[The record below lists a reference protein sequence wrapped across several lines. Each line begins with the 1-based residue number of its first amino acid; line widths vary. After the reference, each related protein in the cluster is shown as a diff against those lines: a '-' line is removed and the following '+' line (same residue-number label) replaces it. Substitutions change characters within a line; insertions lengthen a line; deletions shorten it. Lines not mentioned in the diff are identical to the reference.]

1 MSGKGIK
8 NMISI
13 LKLILC
19 IPIITL
25 AQQGL
30 FFSLQAS
37 EDTKGRISTT
47 TDSEAFVSSLFTNTS
62 TNPPIPPFTKGGIRS
77 GEPGGISKEGRGE
90 IRKKMP
96 GSVGGESN
104 GGTEK
109 GKVFSDKR
117 VYAMQYAEMGL
128 VDLAIPELKKMKELY
143 PDDIKVHAYLGWAYS
158 QKCQILEAVEE
169 FQKALEINPDLQRV
183 PFDYPM
189 AKDIPAIIK
198 EFTTTFEGLID
209 QIDSFSGA
217 HEVLGLCYVL
227 QGRLGDAFRQYR
239 KVLQQKPAYEKRD
252 LIVYGK
258 TLVPAIDQA
267 ITEYEEIVKSQPDCV
282 EALIPL
288 ACAYAEK
295 GMLDKA
301 MVTMK
306 KAISAAPDRTDTHM
320 YLGCFYAKRWMMDK
334 ALEELYKA
342 KNIRTHILER
352 LLIDGEHF
360 IRNGLFDKAIGTARD
375 AVQVNH
381 NDKRAYE
388 LLALAYSKSGMID
401 KAIETCKE
409 TIRLYPDN
417 LPAYLLLGWIYLQ
430 GNLPEEA
437 KDLIKQATLVE
448 PENTE
453 LKALM
458 AFMYAAQNQ
467 IHQAI
472 EMCAMIMNKLRS
484 HDGALKDY
492 SWIKGNVPSIEQKL
506 REVMDVLELKPDYQE
521 AYICL
526 GWLYA
531 KNGEAEKAI
540 ASYRKALELISASY
554 RREPSSNAPN
564 DNPSASSA
572 PNHLN
577 PSSPN
582 PPIPPF
588 TKGGLGEIRRGEKG
602 LGRTPREEQMASL
615 GERASG
621 IGSHTGKIDFYD
633 LLYTTHVHLGNIYVQ
648 KGDIQAAL
656 NEYNK
661 AQEILSGKAQDDIVQ
676 GLACLDEGDAEQAI
690 QYFNAALKI
699 NPQYKEVYFFLA
711 DAYEKKGL
719 YSVGMI
725 LRLQGEKVK

>member
-1 MSGKGIK
+1 M
-8 NMISI
+8 
-13 LKLILC
+13 
-19 IPIITL
+19 
-25 AQQGL
+25 
-30 FFSLQAS
+30 
-37 EDTKGRISTT
+37 
-47 TDSEAFVSSLFTNTS
+47 
-62 TNPPIPPFTKGGIRS
+62 
-77 GEPGGISKEGRGE
+77 GEIGEVSKEGREEIGKEMPRAVGE
-90 IRKKMP
+90 
-96 GSVGGESN
+96 ESN
-104 GGTEK
+104 GRTEK
-109 GKVFSDKR
+109 EGVFLDKK

-128 VDLAIPELKKMKELY
+128 VDLAISELKKMKELY

-158 QKCQILEAVEE
+158 QKGRISDAVEE
-169 FQKALEINPDLQRV
+169 FQKALEVNPDLQRV

-198 EFTTTFEGLID
+198 EFTTIFEDLID

-227 QGRLGDAFRQYR
+227 QGRLGDAFREYR
-239 KVLQQKPAYEKRD
+239 KVLQRKPAYEKRD

-282 EALIPL
+282 EAYITL

-295 GMLDKA
+295 GMLDEA
-301 MVTMK
+301 MATMK
-306 KAISAAPDRTDTHM
+306 KAISAGPDRMDTHM

-342 KNIRTHILER
+342 KNIRTYILER
-352 LLIDGEHF
+352 LLIEGERF
-360 IRNGLFDKAIGTARD
+360 IQNDLFEKTIDAAKD
-375 AVQVNH
+375 AVQVSH

-417 LPAYLLLGWIYLQ
+417 LPAYLFLGWIYLQ
-430 GNLPEEA
+430 SDLPEEA

-448 PENTE
+448 PENAD
-453 LKALM
+453 LKAIM
-458 AFMYAAQNQ
+458 AFMYATQNQ

-472 EMCAMIMNKLRS
+472 EICAMIMNKPRS

-492 SWIKGNVPSIEQKL
+492 SWVKGGVPSIEQKL

-540 ASYRKALELISASY
+540 ASYRKALELISASC
-554 RREPSSNAPN
+554 RRESSSNAPN
-564 DNPSASSA
+564 DNPSASFF
-572 PNHLN
+572 PNHF
-577 PSSPN
+577 N
-582 PPIPPF
+582 PPYPNLLCPPAPIPSF
-588 TKGGLGEIRRGEKG
+588 SKGGNGSGGKG
-602 LGRTPREEQMASL
+602 LGRISREEQQMVGL
-615 GERASG
+615 EERTGG
-621 IGSHTGKIDFYD
+621 IGGHTGKTDFYD

-648 KGDIQAAL
+648 KGEIQAAL

-661 AQEILSGKAQDDIVQ
+661 AQEVLSGKAQDDIVQ

-690 QYFNAALKI
+690 QHFNAVLKI
-699 NPQYKEVYFFLA
+699 NPQCKEVYFFLA

-719 YSVGMI
+719 YSAGMV

>member
-1 MSGKGIK
+1 
-8 NMISI
+8 MISI

-30 FFSLQAS
+30 FFSLQTS

-62 TNPPIPPFTKGGIRS
+62 TNPTIPPFTKGGL
-77 GEPGGISKEGRGE
+77 GDISKEGREE
-90 IRKKMP
+90 IRKEMP
-96 GSVGGESN
+96 RWVGGESN

-109 GKVFSDKR
+109 EKVFLDER

-128 VDLAIPELKKMKELY
+128 IDLAIPELKKMKELY

-158 QKCQILEAVEE
+158 QKGRISDAVEA

-189 AKDIPAIIK
+189 AKDIPAVMR

-209 QIDSFSGA
+209 QIDSFSCA

-227 QGRLGDAFRQYR
+227 QGRLGDAFREYR
-239 KVLQQKPAYEKRD
+239 KVLQRKSAYEKRD
-252 LIVYGK
+252 ITVYGK

-267 ITEYEEIVKSQPDCV
+267 ITEYEEMVRSQPDCV
-282 EALIPL
+282 EAYITL

-295 GMLDKA
+295 EMLDEA

-306 KAISAAPDRTDTHM
+306 KAISAGADRTDTHM

-342 KNIRTHILER
+342 KNIRTHTLER

-360 IRNGLFDKAIGTARD
+360 IQNGLFDKAIGAAKD

-381 NDKRAYE
+381 NDKRAYG

-430 GNLPEEA
+430 GDSQEEA
-437 KDLIKQATLVE
+437 KGVVKQAILID
-448 PENTE
+448 PENAE

-458 AFMYAAQNQ
+458 AFMYAAQNR

-472 EMCAMIMNKLRS
+472 EMCAMIMNKPRS

-492 SWIKGNVPSIEQKL
+492 SWIKGKVPSIEQKL

-521 AYICL
+521 AYTCL
-526 GWLYA
+526 GWLHA

-540 ASYRKALELISASY
+540 ASYRKALELISAFCRCES
-554 RREPSSNAPN
+554 SSNAPN
-564 DNPSASSA
+564 DNPSASSF
-572 PNHLN
+572 PSHL
-577 PSSPN
+577 N

-588 TKGGLGEIRRGEKG
+588 TKGGLGGIRRGEKG
-602 LGRTPREEQMASL
+602 LGRISREEQMASL
-615 GERASG
+615 GERASR

-648 KGDIQAAL
+648 KGEIQAAL

-690 QYFNAALKI
+690 QHFNAALKI

-719 YSVGMI
+719 YSVGMV